1 MNTTAPAAG
10 RVIDTETETFRD
22 WLAANARAVPDK
34 PAIVAIDQA
43 KSFTWGEVH
52 ALCNR
57 MARWLADRGIGGG
70 DRVVLLSDNV
80 IETALLFLGI
90 LRRGAAVCPIDIES
104 SGAQAREL
112 IARLEPKLVLWRPA
126 AVDAALRAGLPG
138 EWVPFDSYPSA
149 PAAAGGDDLFAR
161 LAAVPALPEVPF
173 VGRPDDESVIGFTS
187 GTSAAPKGVVHHY
200 DSYPKVPEACVV
212 LWGVTPDDRL
222 LEYRSFA
229 WASTHTLSLVPAVM
243 AGATVAMARKFSH
256 SRFFDWI
263 AAQRP
268 TIILGIPAVVN
279 MFLNRRVDIDRSILA
294 GVRFMSC
301 STAPLHEAQLRAF
314 EDAYGIPLV
323 QHYGMSEGGMLA
335 GNRPWDRRIGTVG
348 RPCIYQD
355 MRIVDEDGRDL
366 PPGQTGE
373 IQISGPQIAF
383 GYLLE
388 DRSITPIR
396 DKPLRTGDLGH
407 FDPDGCLHITGRAK
421 DLIIRGGVNISPM
434 EVEQAL
440 ITHPGIAEAAAV
452 GVPDPVFGEAVI
464 AYVVRRD
471 PAGPDEAAVIAH
483 GAAALAPTK
492 RPKAVAFIDAIP
504 RNDRGKIDRNA
515 LAALWRRDNP
525 E

>member
-1 MNTTAPAAG
+1 MNTTAPAAC
-10 RVIDTETETFRD
+10 RAIDTERETFRD
-22 WLAANARAVPDK
+22 WLAANAQTFPDK

-52 ALCNR
+52 DLCNR
-57 MARWLADRGIGGG
+57 IARWLADRGVGGG
-70 DRVVLLSDNV
+70 DRVVILSDNV
-80 IETALLFLGI
+80 VETALLFLGI

-104 SGAQAREL
+104 VGAQAREL
-112 IARLEPKLVLWRPA
+112 IDRLQPKLVLWRPG
-126 AVDAALRAGLPG
+126 AVDPALQEGLPG
-138 EWVPFDSYPSA
+138 DWIPFDSYP
-149 PAAAGGDDLFAR
+149 PAAGAADLFDR
-161 LAAVPALPEVPF
+161 LASVPALPEVPF
-173 VGRPDDESVIGFTS
+173 VGEPHHESVIGFTS
-187 GTSAAPKGVVHHY
+187 GTSAAPKGVIHHY

-212 LWGVTPDDRL
+212 LWRITPDDRL

-229 WASTHTLSLVPAVM
+229 WASTHTLSLVPALM

-263 AAQRP
+263 SAQRP

-279 MFLNRRVDIDRSILA
+279 MFLNRRVDVDRSILK

-348 RPCIYQD
+348 RPCVYQD

-373 IQISGPQIAF
+373 IQISGPQIAY

-388 DRSITPIR
+388 DRSITCIR

-452 GVPDPVFGEAVI
+452 GVPDPVFGEAVV
-464 AYVVRRD
+464 AYAVRRA
-471 PAGPDEAAVIAH
+471 PSGPDEAGVLAH
-483 GAAALAPTK
+483 AAGALAATK
-492 RPKAVAFIDAIP
+492 RPKAVVFIDAIP

-515 LAALWRRDNP
+515 LAALWRRAHP